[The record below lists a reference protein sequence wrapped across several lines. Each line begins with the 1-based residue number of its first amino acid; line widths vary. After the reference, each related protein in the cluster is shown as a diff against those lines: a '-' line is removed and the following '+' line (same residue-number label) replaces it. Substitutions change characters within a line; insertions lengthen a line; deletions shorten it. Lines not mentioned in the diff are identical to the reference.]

1 MKEIGEQVIVPRL
14 LLPNGLM
21 MNREKGRRTKR
32 RIKMERMIILLL
44 IGIPRMILRIHRIGT
59 FPLLFLSSAPW
70 RSLRSL
76 TIRSLMK
83 KSWTTFCIMLITTS
97 VYMGSSIVS
106 PAITEF
112 SSVFGVGSVTAT
124 LTLSLF
130 VVGYGVGPLFLSPI
144 SEIPQIGRSIP
155 YIVTLAL
162 FCILQ
167 VPTAL
172 VNNFAGLVSL
182 PLPPYSTRKL
192 TLQCILRFLAGFIG
206 SPPLATGGASLQDVF
221 HPTKLPY
228 AMGLYGLAAAS
239 GPALAPVISGYAV
252 VANGWRWAFW
262 IMLWLSGFSLALLAF
277 TMPEVSL
284 PLRLVARPAHFLKQQ
299 SR

>member
-1 MKEIGEQVIVPRL
+1 MDLNYQRNIDLRRINHPDLVGRKGKMKEIGEQVIVPRL
-14 LLPNGLM
+14 SLPRDQTMIKIILE
-21 MNREKGRRTKR
+21 RGRRTRKR
-32 RIKMERMIILLL
+32 MERMIILLL
-44 IGIPRMILRIHRIGT
+44 IGIRRMIPRIHRIGT
-59 FPLLFLSSAPW
+59 SFSSSHNFAHHCLTT
-70 RSLRSL
+70 RSLV
-76 TIRSLMK
+76 K

-172 VNNFAGLVSL
+172 VNNFAGLVS
-182 PLPPYSTRKL
+182 PLYFH
-192 TLQCILRFLAGFIG
+192 QAQG
-206 SPPLATGGASLQDVF
+206 S
-221 HPTKLPY
+221 
-228 AMGLYGLAAAS
+228 
-239 GPALAPVISGYAV
+239 
-252 VANGWRWAFW
+252 
-262 IMLWLSGFSLALLAF
+262 
-277 TMPEVSL
+277 
-284 PLRLVARPAHFLKQQ
+284 
-299 SR
+299 